1 MDFTPQIT
9 FPEETFLTIDSHTM
23 GEPTRIVL
31 KGFPKLLGT
40 TMMEKKEYLEKHFDH
55 YRTALMLE
63 PRGHKDMFGAVITEP
78 VSKEADLGVI
88 FMDSGGYLNMCG
100 HGTIGTATV
109 AVETG
114 LVPVTEPYTHVVL
127 EAPAGIIHTQVRVKD
142 GKAVEVSLQN
152 VTAFLYKEN
161 IEMELEGY
169 PKFQVDIVFGGSFFA
184 LINIEQLPLEIGIK
198 DLPAITELGMN
209 IIQRLNDTL
218 EIKHPKLAITKVD
231 LAEFYG
237 PPSNPL
243 ANKRNVVIFG
253 NSQVDRSP
261 CGTGTSAKLAYL
273 YAKGE
278 IKLGEEFVYESIT
291 GSMFK
296 GVAMA
301 EARVGD
307 YKGITPKVTG
317 SAYITGMNRIVM
329 DRNDPLEYGFLLG
342 KYEPNMV
349 DNYPCE

>member
-1 MDFTPQIT
+1 MDFTPQIR
-9 FPEETFLTIDSHTM
+9 FPEETFLAIDSHTM

-31 KGFPKLLGT
+31 KGFPELEGNS
-40 TMMEKKEYLEKHFDH
+40 MMEKKEYLEKHYDH
-55 YRTALMLE
+55 YRRALMLE
-63 PRGHKDMFGAVITEP
+63 PRGHKDMFGAVITSP
-78 VSKEADLGVI
+78 ISKEADLGVI
-88 FMDSGGYLNMCG
+88 FMDGGGYLNMCG

-114 LVPVTEPYTHVVL
+114 LVPIKEPYTHVVL
-127 EAPAGIIHTQVRVKD
+127 EAPAGIIHTQVKVKD
-142 GKAVEVSLQN
+142 GRAVEVSLQN
-152 VTAFLYKEN
+152 VAAFLYKEN
-161 IEMELEGY
+161 IEMELEGF
-169 PKFQVDIVFGGSFFA
+169 PKFYVDIAFGGSFFA

-198 DLPAITELGMN
+198 DLPIITELGMK
-209 IIQRLNDTL
+209 IIQRLNETL
-218 EIKHPKLAITKVD
+218 VIKHPKLAIRRVD

-237 PPSNPL
+237 PPSNQ
-243 ANKRNVVIFG
+243 AAHKRNVVIFG

-273 YAKGE
+273 HAKGK

-296 GVAMA
+296 GVALS
-301 EARVGD
+301 ETQVGD
-307 YKGITPKVTG
+307 FKGITPKVTG

-342 KYEPNMV
+342 DYEPNMV
-349 DNYPCE
+349 DNYQCG